1 MRLDFAAI
9 SLALLCIA
17 LPTATATAQTGY
29 PSKPIRLVIPLQPG
43 GLVDGFARVMGQ
55 HLTERMGQ
63 PVVVENR
70 PGGSQIIAADVTAK
84 AAPDGHTLMIGSQ
97 AGLVLSTLAQT
108 SFRGSACWVRP
119 GSPGPS
125 SSGSIARGRACCA
138 RLQRA
143 RNMRPSA
150 SR

>member
-125 SSGSIARGRACCA
+125 SSGSIAR
-138 RLQRA
+138 
-143 RNMRPSA
+143 
-150 SR
+150 